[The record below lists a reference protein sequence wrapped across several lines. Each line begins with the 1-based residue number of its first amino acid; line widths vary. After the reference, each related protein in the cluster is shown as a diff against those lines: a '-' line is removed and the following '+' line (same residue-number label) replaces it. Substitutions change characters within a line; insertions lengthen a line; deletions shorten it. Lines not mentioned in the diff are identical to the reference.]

1 MAKRLNGSID
11 QLPLCSS
18 SSSPLGPSRRY
29 WINVK
34 SHSKPSRTVYS
45 ISDGSG
51 AKQKQKNKREKSLL
65 GYAYA
70 FLNRFLPNL
79 ISIISKRLTGD
90 LTEPGQCGFLASQER
105 KHAEVESFAAYD
117 PVTAKAIIATIMD

>member
-18 SSSPLGPSRRY
+18 SSSPLGPSHRY

-51 AKQKQKNKREKSLL
+51 AKQKHKTEKSLL
-65 GYAYA
+65 GNAYA

-79 ISIISKRLTGD
+79 ISIISKSLTSD